1 MCQSTTYEQKL
12 GYKDKFT
19 FSNLSATL
27 NPDHWSDRFGQ
38 SNSLVV
44 ANSDERGD
52 V

>member
-1 MCQSTTYEQKL
+1 MCQKTYAQKL

-19 FSNLSATL
+19 FAKRSATL
-27 NPDHWSDRFGQ
+27 NPDQWSDLNGQ